1 MVEPALQ
8 SKGATDDRSR
18 RHVRDQRIAR
28 RPPHPF
34 AQPIHDAQ
42 DVVQEAVLRAYR
54 FFDGLRGEAR
64 PWLLSIVRNSCMTW
78 LQVNRPAE
86 LSSFDDR
93 AIETHPI
100 DDDSPEVLALR
111 DCDRRVLNESISAL
125 PAQFREVLVL
135 RELEDL
141 AYKDIARIADVPIGT
156 VMSRLSRARRL
167 LAESL
172 KAVAYA
178 SRSQVQR

>member
-1 MVEPALQ
+1 L
-8 SKGATDDRSR
+8 SDRKKR
-18 RHVRDQRIAR
+18 FEQTVLTHLDAAFNLAR
-28 RPPHPF
+28 WLTRND
-34 AQPIHDAQ
+34 HDAQ

-93 AIETHPI
+93 AIEAHPI

-111 DCDRRVLNESISAL
+111 DCDRRVLNEAISAL
-125 PAQFREVLVL
+125 PAPFREVLVL